1 MTHGSSEVPAD
12 GPRLLLVEDDDGD
25 AFLVQEVLRDSGIRA
40 QVRRA
45 VDLRQAR
52 SMVESEA
59 PDVVLLDL
67 GLPDSSGLAVV
78 EEVVRASPSSAV
90 LVLTG
95 LDDEHRGIA
104 AVAAG
109 AQDYL
114 VKGTVDGHLLAR
126 AIRYALERKRVD
138 ESLRRLV
145 ETELRAAE
153 NSRLERGLIPQPRVT
168 DPNLRTYT
176 HYRPGRHQA
185 LLGGDFYDIV
195 ERADHR
201 LFVVVGDVSGH
212 GPDEAALGVMLRVAW
227 RTLVLAGTEG
237 VAILPGAFRAAG
249 GGAPARRGV
258 RHGGPARGVT
268 RSALR
273 QGVARGPSRAR
284 GLGRPVPAP
293 ARSRRRARRSDWA
306 SAGGARRPST
316 SAECFPLLLYTDGLI
331 DAGHG
336 SDRLSEDGLLQ
347 LLDEEL
353 PGTDLAKLPGR
364 LVDRAEELQGGALS
378 DDVAMVILDVA
389 GREQ

>member
-1 MTHGSSEVPAD
+1 MTHGSSDAPAD
-12 GPRLLLVEDDDGD
+12 GPSLLLVEDDDGD
-25 AFLVQEVLRDSGIRA
+25 AYLVQEVLRDSGIRA

-153 NSRLERGLIPQPRVT
+153 NSRLERGLIPQPRVN

-237 VAILPGAFRAAG
+237 VAILPGLSVLLEAERQHDEVFATVVQLEVSPDRRSGKVWLAG
-249 GGAPARRGV
+249 HPSPVALGDPCRRLALEET
-258 RHGGPARGVT
+258 GP
-268 RSALR
+268 
-273 QGVARGPSRAR
+273 PI
-284 GLGRPVPAP
+284 GLGFGRW
-293 ARSRRRARRSDWA
+293 RT
-306 SAGGARRPST
+306 ST
-316 SAECFPLLLYTDGLI
+316 VDLAESFPLMLYTDGLI

-336 SDRLSEDGLLQ
+336 GDRLSEEGLLQ

-389 GREQ
+389 GRGQ